1 MKSFIVSFDGKRL
14 VGVKMLVS
22 SIGYFEHSKTI
33 IPDNVIKNQN
43 TKINLSEG
51 FGHYNQYNK
60 LQKCDSGFMKAFV
73 DSFKSLLE
81 KSKSDETSKYLS
93 LIA

>member
-1 MKSFIVSFDGKRL
+1 
-14 VGVKMLVS
+14 MLVS
-22 SIGYFEHSKTI
+22 SIGYFEHKKTI
-33 IPDNVIKNQN
+33 IPDNVIQNQS
-43 TKINLSEG
+43 TKINLAEG
-51 FGHYNQYNK
+51 FGHYDQYNK
-60 LQKCDSGFMKAFV
+60 LQKSDSGFIKTFV

>member
-1 MKSFIVSFDGKRL
+1 MNSFVSNILLSYLVYFDNK
-14 VGVKMLVS
+14 KN
-22 SIGYFEHSKTI
+22 I
-33 IPDNVIKNQN
+33 IPDNVIQNQS
-43 TKINLSEG
+43 TKINLAEG
-51 FGHYNQYNK
+51 FGHYDQYNK
-60 LQKCDSGFMKAFV
+60 LQKSDSGFIKTFV

>member
-1 MKSFIVSFDGKRL
+1 
-14 VGVKMLVS
+14 MLVS
-22 SIGYFEHSKTI
+22 SIGYFEHKKTI
-33 IPDNVIKNQN
+33 IPDNVIKNQS
-43 TKINLSEG
+43 TKINLAEG
-51 FGHYNQYNK
+51 FGHYDQYNK
-60 LQKCDSGFMKAFV
+60 LQKSDSGFIKTFI